1 MDWVSFIQEIIILI
15 LPPLLAFI
23 FGKLGIDA
31 DKVAKHNMI
40 LLIAKQTVLW
50 AQDAFPDSPGV
61 ERYAKAYD
69 AFVNALYKNGL
80 LSKLS
85 EEELEQILKSAY
97 QEVIGIQKNL
107 IERR

>member
-15 LPPLLAFI
+15 LPPILAFI

-31 DKVAKHNMI
+31 DKVAKHNR
-40 LLIAKQTVLW
+40 LLLLARQAVLYI
-50 AQDAFPDSPGV
+50 QDTFPDSPGV

-69 AFVNALYKNGL
+69 AFVNLLNKAGL
-80 LSKLS
+80 LNKLS
-85 EEELEQILKSAY
+85 DEEIEQILKSAY